1 MTFSRQLA
9 RFACAALLAA
19 AAGAWTPPAA
29 RAATVTLTSV
39 AYAGKYF
46 VPLSELARAYSL
58 SYAEN
63 GKQVTLSAGP
73 SRLSFRGEGREMTF
87 NGTSIWLNAPVY
99 MVRGKWSVS
108 DADAQ
113 NIVGPLL
120 RPTQYL
126 RARGTKTVVLDP
138 GHGGK
143 DPGAMS
149 GGREEK
155 TLTLDIARRVR
166 NLLEAAGV
174 KVVMTRDEDKF
185 VDLDKRPAV
194 AAKKGGDVFVSIH
207 INAARDRSVRGI
219 ETYVTASENFPPTS
233 EARLAGKY
241 PKKPNNDFNH
251 SNTVLGHQIHAA
263 LRNFTRA
270 EDRGLR
276 HARFVVIRESK
287 VPAVLVEC
295 GFVTN
300 PDEGYRLGLP
310 SYRDTLAQAIAQG
323 ILNYFALVEQSK
335 RGAATY
341 VPAAPKPPVQAPAAA
356 PKPVQPQPV
365 APQPVQPVAPPPA
378 APVQPQPVQ
387 PVAPQPIQPQP
398 TQPVTPQ
405 PLQPQPV
412 QPATPQPLQP
422 QPTQPAVV
430 PARPVAPPP
439 GNMLAL

>member
-1 MTFSRQLA
+1 MKRFRAARPILLLA
-9 RFACAALLAA
+9 AALLAA
-19 AAGAWTPPAA
+19 VAVPPLPA
-29 RAATVTLTSV
+29 RAATVKLTGIS
-39 AYAGKYF
+39 YAGKYF
-46 VPLSELARAYSL
+46 VPLDELARAYSL
-58 SYAEN
+58 SYSER
-63 GKQVTLSAGP
+63 GKQVTMSAG
-73 SRLSFRGEGREMTF
+73 SATLSFRGEGREMTF

-99 MVRGKWSVS
+99 LVRGKWSIS

-126 RARGTKTVVLDP
+126 RARGMKTVILDP

-166 NLLEAAGV
+166 TLLQAAGV

-185 VDLDKRPAV
+185 VDLEKRPAV
-194 AAKKGGDVFVSIH
+194 VGKNGGDVFVSIH
-207 INAARDRSVRGI
+207 INATKDKSVRGI
-219 ETYVTASENFPPTS
+219 ETYVTASENFPPTA
-233 EARLAGKY
+233 EAKLAGKY

-251 SNTVLGHQIHAA
+251 SNTVLGHQIQAA

-287 VPAVLVEC
+287 VPAALVEC

-323 ILNYFALVEQSK
+323 ILNYFALVGQSK
-335 RGAATY
+335 RGASGY
-341 VPAAPKPPVQAPAAA
+341 VPAPPKQPAPVVPPPVQPAPPA
-356 PKPVQPQPV
+356 Q
-365 APQPVQPVAPPPA
+365 PQPVQPAPAPAPQPA
-378 APVQPQPVQ
+378 AAPQPVQPQPVQ
-387 PVAPQPIQPQP
+387 PAAPQP
-398 TQPVTPQ
+398 V
-405 PLQPQPV
+405 QPQPV
-412 QPATPQPLQP
+412 QPAEPPPAPPAPPKVLDPQPVQTVID
-422 QPTQPAVV
+422 PT
-430 PARPVAPPP
+430 RPVAPPP
-439 GNMLAL
+439 SNMLAI

>member
-1 MTFSRQLA
+1 MTPLSPIA
-9 RFACAALLAA
+9 RFALCALLGSAVC
-19 AAGAWTPPAA
+19 AWTPPAA
-29 RAATVTLTSV
+29 RAATVRLTGV

-46 VPLSELARAYSL
+46 VALEELARAYSL
-58 SYAEN
+58 AYAET

-73 SRLSFRGEGREMTF
+73 ARLVFRGEGREMTF
-87 NGTSIWLNAPVY
+87 NETSVWLNAPVY
-99 MVRGKWSVS
+99 MVRGKWSIS
-108 DADAQ
+108 DADAGD
-113 NIVGPLL
+113 IVGPLL

-143 DPGAMS
+143 DPGAAS
-149 GGREEK
+149 AGREEK
-155 TLTLDIARRVR
+155 ALTLDIARRVR
-166 NLLEAAGV
+166 TLLEAAGV
-174 KVVMTRDEDKF
+174 NVVMTREEDKF

-219 ETYVTASENFPPTS
+219 ETYVTASENFPPTA
-233 EARLAGKY
+233 EAKLAGKY

-300 PDEGYRLGLP
+300 PDEGWRLGQP

-335 RGAATY
+335 RGAAGY
-341 VPAAPKPPVQAPAAA
+341 VPSAPKPPAAQPAAA

-365 APQPVQPVAPPPA
+365 QPQPAPPAQPLPAPIQPVPSPVPTQPATPSATPQPVV
-378 APVQPQPVQ
+378 
-387 PVAPQPIQPQP
+387 
-398 TQPVTPQ
+398 
-405 PLQPQPV
+405 PQPV
-412 QPATPQPLQP
+412 QPAAPQPLHP
-422 QPTQPAVV
+422 QPVQPLVV
-430 PARPVAPPP
+430 PARPIAPPP
-439 GNMLAL
+439 GNMLAVHPSA